1 MTIKD
6 IAKESGYAVGTV
18 SKVLNHQPGVSE
30 KAHKAIMEVVKRH
43 NFKLNTNAKYLKQT
57 RNNGIAIIVKGT
69 RNMLFAG
76 LVEILQSQV
85 KDSGHECSIYYVKE
99 EDQEVEQALLI
110 CRDRQPLGCFFL
122 GSNQENFRDKFQDV
136 DVPCVMVTNSSSG
149 LSFENLSSVCV
160 DDKEGAKEAVRYL
173 IGLGH
178 TRIGV
183 LGGEMEHS
191 NPAKARY
198 QGCLEV
204 FAEHGL
210 EFDPVNQYACSRFA
224 MDGGYA
230 AMRDLLGRNPNL
242 TAVYAMSDVMAIG
255 AIRAI
260 QDSGLRVPE
269 DISVI
274 GYDGIDLGQ
283 YVVPRLTTIKQ
294 PGEEIAKRCVEIMLD
309 CIEGEQTGVV
319 EQIPFTLIEGEST
332 RAFTA

>member
-76 LVEILQSQV
+76 LVEMLQSQV
-85 KDSGHECSIYYVKE
+85 KESGHECSIYYVKE
-99 EDQEVEQALLI
+99 EDQEVEQALMIL
-110 CRDRQPLGCFFL
+110 RDRQPLGCFFL
-122 GSNQENFRDKFQDV
+122 GSNQENFRDKFKEV
-136 DVPCVMVTNSSSG
+136 DVPCVMVTNSSAG
-149 LSFENLSSVCV
+149 LPFQNLSSVCI
-160 DDKEGAKEAVRYL
+160 DDREGAKAAIRYL

-198 QGCLEV
+198 EGCLEV
-204 FAEHGL
+204 FAENGL
-210 EFDPVNQYACSRFA
+210 AFDPTLQYTCSRFA
-224 MDGGYA
+224 MEGGYG
-230 AMRDLLGRNPNL
+230 AMLDLLKRNRNL

-260 QDSGLRVPE
+260 QDFGLRVPE

-294 PGEEIAKRCVEIMLD
+294 PGEEIAKRCVEILLS
-309 CIEGEQTGVV
+309 CIEEEQTGVA

-332 RAFTA
+332 SAFTA